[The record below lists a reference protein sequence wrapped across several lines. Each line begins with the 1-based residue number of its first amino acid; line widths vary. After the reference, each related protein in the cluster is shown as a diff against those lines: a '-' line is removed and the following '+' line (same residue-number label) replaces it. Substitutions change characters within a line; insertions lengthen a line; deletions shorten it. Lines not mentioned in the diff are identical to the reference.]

1 MDGTVMTEVY
11 AGFYEL
17 MGGGTFD
24 VVCIL
29 EYTKI

>member
-1 MDGTVMTEVY
+1 MDGTVMMEVY

-17 MGGGTFD
+17 IGVGAFD
-24 VVCIL
+24 VVRIL